1 MAGCSMA
8 EVTTWGTRMSRA
20 RRACST
26 ADAMAWLSLSDPHD
40 VKTIS
45 DGSHPSMRATCA
57 RAVSTAFLHG
67 AAKAWPLEGLPK
79 CSQRKGSIAAATS
92 GKMGVVAL

>member
-1 MAGCSMA
+1 MFDGGGDDVGDADVALATGVLDGGRDGVVVALGSAGREDDLGRVAS
-8 EVTTWGTRMSRA
+8 
-20 RRACST
+20 
-26 ADAMAWLSLSDPHD
+26 
-40 VKTIS
+40 
-45 DGSHPSMRATCA
+45 SMRATCA

-67 AAKAWPLEGLPK
+67 AAKTWPLEGLPK